1 MTYSGLTPGKK
12 YKVVGTLMSKAS
24 GKPFTV
30 NGKELTS
37 DVYSITGYTED
48 YGDMDYPLTLGEG
61 EYFCMG
67 DNRPQSFDC
76 RYKEVGTVHKNEFI
90 GKVWIRIWP
99 LSKFGKV
106 D

>member
-1 MTYSGLTPGKK
+1 MPGE
-12 YKVVGTLMSKAS
+12 
-24 GKPFTV
+24 TV
-30 NGKELTS
+30 DFKNDRVMINGKELTT

-48 YGDMDYPLTLGEG
+48 YGDMDYPLTLEEG

-76 RYKEVGTVHKNEFI
+76 RYSEVGTVHKDEFI